1 MDALINRREV
11 ERQTGLARS
20 TIYKNM
26 RAGRFPLP
34 IKISTKAVRWRQ
46 ADIAAY
52 IEGRPLAEGIQPNGA
67 HDNSNAI
74 ISHAEQPQTEGDC
87 ET

>member
-34 IKISTKAVRWRQ
+34 IKIGTKAVR
-46 ADIAAY
+46 
-52 IEGRPLAEGIQPNGA
+52 
-67 HDNSNAI
+67 
-74 ISHAEQPQTEGDC
+74 
-87 ET
+87 